1 MGYYTGKL
9 IGQFEI
15 QTLLPSTYQQVEYI
29 ESTGTQFVNTGI
41 VANAGTR
48 WEIKYAYTNTY
59 NQAQNGASG
68 QVGVINSSRFIFASL
83 NNSLYMAI
91 GISFNWS
98 KPLDFNPHI
107 YILDKPNNKTW
118 IDSESI
124 TVSNSFTSSV
134 EKLYIFNRNTIS
146 GDNYKHNGK
155 CYYSKIYNNNVL
167 IQHLIPCYRKSDA
180 VIGMYDIINNTF
192 IINIGTG
199 TFLKGSNL

>member
-29 ESTGTQFVNTGI
+29 ESTGTQFIDTGI
-41 VANAGTR
+41 VAGVGTR
-48 WEIKYAYTNTY
+48 WEIKYTYVNTSS
-59 NQAQNGASG
+59 QSQNGASSTSN
-68 QVGVINSSRFIFASL
+68 ISSSRFVFANI

-91 GISFNWS
+91 GISFSWS
-98 KPLDFNPHI
+98 KPLDYNPHI

-118 IDSESI
+118 IDSESR
-124 TVSNSFTSSV
+124 TVLNGFTSSI
-134 EKLYIFNRNTIS
+134 ETLYIFHRNT
-146 GDNYKHNGK
+146 DTTENFKHNGK
-155 CYYSKIYNNNVL
+155 CYYSKIYDNNVL

-180 VIGMYDIINNTF
+180 VIGMYDIVNNTF
-192 IINIGTG
+192 IINMGTG

>member
-29 ESTGTQFVNTGI
+29 ESTGTQFIDTGI
-41 VANAGTR
+41 VAGVGAR
-48 WEIKYAYTNTY
+48 WEIKYTY
-59 NQAQNGASG
+59 INSASQSQNGASSTSNL
-68 QVGVINSSRFIFASL
+68 NSSRFVFANI

-91 GISFNWS
+91 GISFSWS
-98 KPLDFNPHI
+98 KPLDYNPHI

-118 IDSESI
+118 IDSESRI
-124 TVSNSFTSSV
+124 VLNGFTSSL
-134 EKLYIFNRNTIS
+134 KTLYIFHRNT
-146 GDNYKHNGK
+146 DTPENFKHNGK
-155 CYYSKIYNNNVL
+155 CYYSKIYDNNVL

-180 VIGMYDIINNTF
+180 VIGMYDIVNNTF